1 MHPDDIQ
8 YTAVMTLGG
17 AFEWTVMPMGFEN
30 SLPTHQRRM
39 NHALRHLIG
48 KICHV
53 YLDDII
59 IWSQTLEE
67 HEKNVESVLLALREA
82 HLLCS
87 LKKTSLFCTEVDF
100 LGHHISARGIE
111 PDASKIEKIMNWKS
125 PRSSK
130 EVRQFLSL
138 VRYVAIFLPKLAD
151 FTHILTPL
159 TSKTSDALFPMWTAH
174 HEATFLGIK
183 SLVLST
189 DCLTTIDHINP
200 GPNRIFVTCDAS
212 DWRTGAVLIFGETWE
227 TS

>member
-1 MHPDDIQ
+1 
-8 YTAVMTLGG
+8 
-17 AFEWTVMPMGFEN
+17 
-30 SLPTHQRRM
+30 M

-59 IWSQTLEE
+59 IWSQTLED
-67 HEKNVESVLLALREA
+67 HEKNVESVLLALCDT

-87 LKKTSLFCTEVDF
+87 LKKTLLFCTEVNF
-100 LGHHISARGIE
+100 LRHHISARGIE
-111 PDASKIEKIMNWKS
+111 PDTSKIEKITNWKPPQS
-125 PRSSK
+125 AK
-130 EVRQFLSL
+130 EVHQFLSL

-159 TSKTSDALFPMWTAH
+159 TSKTSDALFPTWTAH

-212 DWRTGAVLIFGETWE
+212 DWRTGAVLSFGETWE